1 MTVLALVVVII
12 YILCVIKAP
21 IWIGALFITSCIF
34 DVVIHVRQALRE
46 ENEKEEARKKVMEET
61 LKEFENGKD
70 L

>member
-21 IWIGALFITSCIF
+21 IWIGALFVATCIF
-34 DVVIHVRQALRE
+34 DVIIHVRQALRE
-46 ENEKEEARKKVMEET
+46 EKEEERKKVMEET

>member
-1 MTVLALVVVII
+1 MTLLALVVVII

-21 IWIGALFITSCIF
+21 IWIGALFVATCIF
-34 DVVIHVRQALRE
+34 DVIIHVRQALRE
-46 ENEKEEARKKVMEET
+46 EKEEERKKVMEET

>member
-34 DVVIHVRQALRE
+34 DVIIHVRQALRE

>member
-34 DVVIHVRQALRE
+34 DVIIHVREALRE
-46 ENEKEEARKKVMEET
+46 EEAREKEEQWKLMEE
-61 LKEFENGKD
+61 KELNDGKD

>member
-21 IWIGALFITSCIF
+21 IWIGALFVATCIF
-34 DVVIHVRQALRE
+34 DMIIHVRQALRE
-46 ENEKEEARKKVMEET
+46 EKDEQRKKVMEET
-61 LKEFENGKD
+61 LKEFENGED